1 LYVDFIQS
9 SIYENNYLLMNI
21 KPTAPR
27 LNQGQNVTS
36 INPLQRVKNLVRDN
50 LIRTIIVTIAGSL
63 LLTGVSTYNIWSIY
77 NSFKSTVTKQFALQN
92 ITGDLVYQDEF
103 LTMSAKM
110 LVSTGDLQWETR
122 YSQMVPTADATLK
135 KFLANITEEQ
145 RLEAK
150 KTDNASAKLF
160 ELEDKSFKLI
170 KAGKQKEAYQL
181 LMGDEY
187 ATQKKIFSSQNNL
200 VLEKVDKSIA
210 QELAN
215 YQQQLFAS
223 IVFAGITLPILLGS
237 WILVLSAVRDYIRD
251 RQQAQAS
258 LAASQADLLQLN
270 EELAGEVE
278 IRARQEQQIRSE
290 SELLQADVNHILNVV
305 CAIEEGDLTVQAD
318 VNERVTG
325 LVSDTLNRS
334 IESLDRII
342 STVVNTARTV
352 TDDASQLEQAA
363 METAQQAQS
372 QTTEVRSVQLLMDNI
387 NALTADSRQQAIETD
402 AAVQLAK
409 SAVSEGQQA
418 MKDTADGIDTL
429 QQGTDQIVKRTELLT
444 EFVDLAAQF
453 SKDQKRVASL
463 TRVLALN
470 ASTLSTRAV
479 KEENP
484 AQFASLAKEF
494 EAIARQVSDLAT
506 DTNLSLVTL
515 QQRTDRVQTVTSGLS
530 DDVNQINQLVQKF
543 TGEVKKSRQAFD
555 NIQTVTGQVAQ
566 MGEKVNNSS
575 QDIVQVVND
584 TLIAIQS
591 IATIAQVTEAK
602 ARITR
607 EQVQSMGN
615 LARRLLEMVEFFKL
629 TPSAS
634 TPPVKLLAAAN
645 GQTPTEREFAHNA

>member
-1 LYVDFIQS
+1 
-9 SIYENNYLLMNI
+9 MKI

-27 LNQGQNVTS
+27 LNQGQNGTS
-36 INPLQRVKNLVRDN
+36 INPLQRIKNLVRDN

-63 LLTGVSTYNIWSIY
+63 LLTGISTYNIWSIY
-77 NSFKSTVTKQFALQN
+77 NSFRSTVTKQFALQN

-103 LTMSAKM
+103 LTMSAKL

-122 YSQMVPTADATLK
+122 YSQMVPTAEATLK

-187 ATQKKIFSSQNNL
+187 ATQKNIFSYQNNL
-200 VLEKVDKSIA
+200 VLEKVDQSIA
-210 QELAN
+210 QEIAN

-223 IVFAGITLPILLGS
+223 IAFAGITLPILLGS

-258 LAASQADLLQLN
+258 LAASQADLIQLN

-278 IRARQEQQIRSE
+278 IRTRQEQQIRSE
-290 SELLQADVNHILNVV
+290 SELLQIDVNHILNVV
-305 CAIEEGDLTVQAD
+305 CAIEEGDLTVQAE

-342 STVVNTARTV
+342 STVVDTARTV

-387 NALTADSRQQAIETD
+387 NALTADSRQQAIDTD

-418 MKDTADGIDTL
+418 MKDTTDGIETL

-484 AQFASLAKEF
+484 EQFASLAKEF

-566 MGEKVNNSS
+566 MGEKVNSSS

-584 TLIAIQS
+584 TLVAIQS

-602 ARITR
+602 ASITR

-634 TPPVKLLAAAN
+634 APPVKLLAAAN

>member
-1 LYVDFIQS
+1 
-9 SIYENNYLLMNI
+9 MKI
-21 KPTAPR
+21 KPTEPR
-27 LNQGQNVTS
+27 FDEGQNSTS
-36 INPLQRVKNLVRDN
+36 LNPLQRVKKFVRDN
-50 LIRTIIVTIAGSL
+50 LIRTIIVTIAGSMI
-63 LLTGVSTYNIWSIY
+63 LTGVSTYNIWTIY
-77 NSFKSTVTKQFALQN
+77 NSFRSTITKQFALQN

-110 LVSTGDLQWETR
+110 LVSTADLQWENR
-122 YSQMVPTADATLK
+122 YNQMVPTADATLK
-135 KFLANITEEQ
+135 KFLANITDEQ

-160 ELEDKSFKLI
+160 ELEDNSFKLV
-170 KAGKQKEAYQL
+170 KAGKQKEAYQV
-181 LMGDEY
+181 LMGNEY
-187 ATQKKIFSSQNNL
+187 ATQKKIFSYQNNL

-210 QELAN
+210 QELEN
-215 YQQQLFAS
+215 YQRQLLTS
-223 IVFAGITLPILLGS
+223 IVFAGVTLPLLLGS

-258 LAASQADLLQLN
+258 LAASRADLIQLN

-278 IRARQEQQIRSE
+278 VRARQEQQIRSE

-352 TDDASQLEQAA
+352 TNDASQLEQAA

-372 QTTEVRSVQLLMDNI
+372 QTTEVRSVQLLMDHI
-387 NALTADSRQQAIETD
+387 NALTADSRQQAIDTD

-409 SAVSEGQQA
+409 SAVSAGQQA

-484 AQFASLAKEF
+484 EQFASLAKEF
-494 EAIARQVSDLAT
+494 EVIARQVSDLAT

-530 DDVNQINQLVQKF
+530 DDVSQINQLVQKF

-602 ARITR
+602 ASITR

-629 TPSAS
+629 TQSAS
-634 TPPVKLLAAAN
+634 APPVKLLAAAN
-645 GQTPTEREFAHNA
+645 GHTPTEREFAHNA

>member
-1 LYVDFIQS
+1 
-9 SIYENNYLLMNI
+9 MNI
-21 KPTAPR
+21 KPTKLR
-27 LNQGQNVTS
+27 FDEGQKSTS
-36 INPLQRVKNLVRDN
+36 INPLQRLKNFVSDR
-50 LIRTIIVTIAGSL
+50 LIGTIIVTIAGSM
-63 LLTGVSTYNIWSIY
+63 LLTSGSTYNIWNIY
-77 NSFKSTVTKQFALQN
+77 NNFQSTITKQFVLQN
-92 ITGDLVYQDEF
+92 IIGDLAYQDEF

-110 LVSTGDLQWETR
+110 LVSTGDLQWENR
-122 YSQMVPTADATLK
+122 YNQMVPTATATLK
-135 KFLANITEEQ
+135 KFLANITQAQ

-160 ELEDKSFKLI
+160 ELEDKSFKLV
-170 KAGKQKEAYQL
+170 KTGKQKEAYQI

-187 ATQKKIFSSQNNL
+187 ATQKKIFSYQNNL

-210 QELAN
+210 QELEN
-215 YQQQLFAS
+215 YQQQLLIS
-223 IVFAGITLPILLGS
+223 IVFAVITLLILLAS

-258 LAASQADLLQLN
+258 LAASRTDLLQLN
-270 EELAGEVE
+270 QELAGEIE
-278 IRARQEQQIRSE
+278 IRTRQEQQIRSE

-305 CAIEEGDLTVQAD
+305 CAIEDGDLTVQAE

-352 TDDASQLEQAA
+352 TTDASQLEQVA

-372 QTTEVRSVQLLMDNI
+372 QTTEVRAVQLLMDNI
-387 NALTADSRQQAIETD
+387 NALTADSRQQAIDTD
-402 AAVQLAK
+402 AAVKLAK

-470 ASTLSTRAV
+470 ASTLSSRAV

-484 AQFASLAKEF
+484 EQFASLAKEF
-494 EAIARQVSDLAT
+494 EAIARQVNDLAT

-530 DDVNQINQLVQKF
+530 DDVTQIEQLVQKF
-543 TGEVKKSRQAFD
+543 TIEVKKSRQAFD
-555 NIQTVTGQVAQ
+555 NIQTVTRRVAQ
-566 MGEKVNNSS
+566 MGEKVNDSS
-575 QDIVQVVND
+575 QDIVQVVNEA
-584 TLIAIQS
+584 LIAIQS

-602 ARITR
+602 ASTTR

-615 LARRLLEMVEFFKL
+615 LARRLLQMVEFFKL
-629 TPSAS
+629 NQADYTGS
-634 TPPVKLLAAAN
+634 VNLLHTTN
-645 GQTPTEREFAHNA
+645 GSEPTERELVHFI

>member
-1 LYVDFIQS
+1 
-9 SIYENNYLLMNI
+9 MNI
-21 KPTAPR
+21 KPTK
-27 LNQGQNVTS
+27 LFFDEGQKSTS
-36 INPLQRVKNLVRDN
+36 INPLRRLKNFVSDR
-50 LIRTIIVTIAGSL
+50 LIGTIIVTIAGSL

-77 NSFKSTVTKQFALQN
+77 NGFQSTVKRQFELN
-92 ITGDLVYQDEF
+92 RISGELIRDDVFFTLTTWLVVYSGDLKWEKRYQDY
-103 LTMSAKM
+103 LPSSLATQRQLLAK
-110 LVSTGDLQWETR
+110 VTPE
-122 YSQMVPTADATLK
+122 
-135 KFLANITEEQ
+135 LAA
-145 RLEAK
+145 EAR
-150 KTDNASAKLF
+150 KTDDSANKLF

-170 KAGKQKEAYQL
+170 KAGKKKEAYQL

-187 ATQKKIFSSQNNL
+187 TTQKKIFSDQNNL

-210 QELAN
+210 QELEN

-223 IVFAGITLPILLGS
+223 IAFAGITLPILLGS

-258 LAASQADLLQLN
+258 LAASRSDLLQLN

-278 IRARQEQQIRSE
+278 VRVRQERQIRSE
-290 SELLQADVNHILNVV
+290 SELLQADVNHILDVV
-305 CAIEEGDLTVQAD
+305 CAIEEGDLTVQAE

-352 TDDASQLEQAA
+352 TNDTSQLEQAA

-372 QTTEVRSVQLLMDNI
+372 QTTEVRSVQLLMENI
-387 NALTADSRQQAIETD
+387 NALTADSRQQAIDTD

-409 SAVSEGQQA
+409 SAVSAGQQA
-418 MKDTADGIDTL
+418 MKDTADGIDIL

-444 EFVDLAAQF
+444 EFVGLAAQF

-470 ASTLSTRAV
+470 ASTLSTRAI

-484 AQFASLAKEF
+484 EQFASLAREF
-494 EAIARQVSDLAT
+494 EAIARQVSELAT

-530 DDVNQINQLVQKF
+530 HDVGQINLLVNKF
-543 TGEVKKSRQAFD
+543 TDEVKKSRQAFD

-566 MGEKVNNSS
+566 MGEKVNESS

-584 TLIAIQS
+584 ALIAIQS

-602 ARITR
+602 ASITR

-615 LARRLLEMVEFFKL
+615 LARKLLEMVEFFRL
-629 TPSAS
+629 AQSGS
-634 TPPVKLLAAAN
+634 TPPAKLLAANNN
-645 GQTPTEREFAHNA
+645 GHPATDREFARNI

>member
-1 LYVDFIQS
+1 
-9 SIYENNYLLMNI
+9 MKI
-21 KPTAPR
+21 KPTKPSFDE
-27 LNQGQNVTS
+27 GQKSTS
-36 INPLQRVKNLVRDN
+36 INPLQRLKNFVSDR
-50 LIRTIIVTIAGSL
+50 LIGTIIVTIAGSL
-63 LLTGVSTYNIWSIY
+63 LLTGISTYNIWSIY
-77 NSFKSTVTKQFALQN
+77 NSFQSTITKQFELQN
-92 ITGDLVYQDEF
+92 ITGDLAYQDEF

-110 LVSTGDLQWETR
+110 LVSTGDFQWEKR
-122 YSQMVPTADATLK
+122 YEKMVPTATATLK
-135 KFLANITEEQ
+135 KFLANITQAQ

-160 ELEDKSFKLI
+160 ELEDKSFKLV
-170 KAGKQKEAYQL
+170 KAGKQKEAYQI

-187 ATQKKIFSSQNNL
+187 ANQKKIFSHQNNL

-210 QELAN
+210 QELES
-215 YQQQLFAS
+215 YQRQLLIS
-223 IVFAGITLPILLGS
+223 IVFAVITLLILLTS
-237 WILVLSAVRDYIRD
+237 WILVLSAVRDYILD

-258 LAASQADLLQLN
+258 LAASRTDLLQLN
-270 EELAGEVE
+270 QELAGEIE
-278 IRARQEQQIRSE
+278 IRTRQEQQIRSE
-290 SELLQADVNHILNVV
+290 SELLQADVNHILDVV
-305 CAIEEGDLTVQAD
+305 CAIEDGDLTVQAK

-342 STVVNTARTV
+342 STVVNTTRTI
-352 TDDASQLEQAA
+352 TTDASQLEQVA

-372 QTTEVRSVQLLMDNI
+372 QTTEVGAVQLLMDNI
-387 NALTADSRQQAIETD
+387 NALTADSRQQAIDTD

-409 SAVSEGQQA
+409 SAVAEGQQA

-429 QQGTDQIVKRTELLT
+429 QQGTDQMVKRTELLT

-470 ASTLSTRAV
+470 ASTLSSRAV

-484 AQFASLAKEF
+484 EQFASLAKEF
-494 EAIARQVSDLAT
+494 EAIARQVNDLAT

-530 DDVNQINQLVQKF
+530 DDVSQIEQLVQKF
-543 TGEVKKSRQAFD
+543 TLEVKKSRQAFD
-555 NIQTVTGQVAQ
+555 NIQTVTGRVAQ
-566 MGEKVNNSS
+566 MGEKVNDSS
-575 QDIVQVVND
+575 QDIVQVVNEA
-584 TLIAIQS
+584 LIAIQS

-602 ARITR
+602 ASTTR

-615 LARRLLEMVEFFKL
+615 LARRLLQMVEFFNL
-629 TPSAS
+629 TQSVSTAS
-634 TPPVKLLAAAN
+634 VNLLPTTNSGA
-645 GQTPTEREFAHNA
+645 PTERELVHYT

>member
-1 LYVDFIQS
+1 
-9 SIYENNYLLMNI
+9 MKI

-27 LNQGQNVTS
+27 FNQGQNGTS

-63 LLTGVSTYNIWSIY
+63 LLTGISTYNIWSIY
-77 NSFKSTVTKQFALQN
+77 NSFRSTVTKQFALQN

-103 LTMSAKM
+103 LTMSARM

-150 KTDNASAKLF
+150 KTDIASAKLF

-187 ATQKKIFSSQNNL
+187 TTQKKIFSDQNNL
-200 VLEKVDKSIA
+200 VLEKVDQSIA

-223 IVFAGITLPILLGS
+223 IAFAGITLPILLGS

-305 CAIEEGDLTVQAD
+305 CAIEEGDLTVQAE

-584 TLIAIQS
+584 TLVAIQS

-602 ARITR
+602 ASITR

-634 TPPVKLLAAAN
+634 APPVKLLAAAN
-645 GQTPTEREFAHNA
+645 DQTPTEREFAHNA

>member
-1 LYVDFIQS
+1 MKTKPIETRFDEEQNS
-9 SIYENNYLLMNI
+9 SSL
-21 KPTAPR
+21 
-27 LNQGQNVTS
+27 
-36 INPLQRVKNLVRDN
+36 NPLQRIKNFVRNN
-50 LIRTIIVTIAGSL
+50 LIRTIIMTIAGSL
-63 LLTGVSTYNIWSIY
+63 LLTGVSTYNIWNIY
-77 NSFKSTVTKQFALQN
+77 NTFRLTVTKQFELQN

-110 LVSTGDLQWETR
+110 LVSTADRQWEKR
-122 YSQMVPTADATLK
+122 YNEMVPKADSTLK
-135 KFLANITEEQ
+135 KFLASITDEQ

-150 KTDNASAKLF
+150 KTDSASAKLF
-160 ELEDKSFKLI
+160 ELEDKAFKLVRT
-170 KAGKQKEAYQL
+170 GKQKEAYQI

-187 ATQKKIFSSQNNL
+187 ATQKKVFSYQNNL
-200 VLEKVDKSIA
+200 FLEKVDRSIE
-210 QELAN
+210 QQLSD
-215 YQQQLFAS
+215 YQQQLLVS
-223 IVFAGITLPILLGS
+223 ILFAGITLPILLGS
-237 WILVLSAVRDYIRD
+237 WVLVLSAVRDYIRD

-258 LAASQADLLQLN
+258 LAASRSDLLQLN

-278 IRARQEQQIRSE
+278 VRTRQEQQIRSE
-290 SELLQADVNHILNVV
+290 SELLQTDVNHILDVV
-305 CAIEEGDLTVQAD
+305 CAIEEGDLTVQAE

-352 TDDASQLEQAA
+352 TDDTSQLEQAA

-372 QTTEVRSVQLLMDNI
+372 QTTEVLSVQLLMENI
-387 NALTADSRQQAIETD
+387 NALTADSRQQAIDTD

-409 SAVSEGQQA
+409 SAVSAGQQA

-484 AQFASLAKEF
+484 EQFASLAKEF
-494 EAIARQVSDLAT
+494 EAIARQVSELAT
-506 DTNLSLVTL
+506 ETNLSLVTL

-530 DDVNQINQLVQKF
+530 DDVGQINQLVKKF
-543 TGEVKKSRQAFD
+543 TDEVKKSRQAFD

-566 MGEKVNNSS
+566 MGEKVNESS

-584 TLIAIQS
+584 ALIAIQS

-602 ARITR
+602 ASVTR

-615 LARRLLEMVEFFKL
+615 LARKLLEMVEFFRL
-629 TPSAS
+629 TQSES
-634 TPPVKLLAAAN
+634 TDPVKPLAATDN
-645 GQTPTEREFAHNA
+645 GHPATERQFAHNT